1 MTESMIKAHAVF
13 YLFICFL
20 VTDIADDNN
29 TLQKVLIKT

>member
-1 MTESMIKAHAVF
+1 MQYFI

-20 VTDIADDNN
+20 VTDIADNNN